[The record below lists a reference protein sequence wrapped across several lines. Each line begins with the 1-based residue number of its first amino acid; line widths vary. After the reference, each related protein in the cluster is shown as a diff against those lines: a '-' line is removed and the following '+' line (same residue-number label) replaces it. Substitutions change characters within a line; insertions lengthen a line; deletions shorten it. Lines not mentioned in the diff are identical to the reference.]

1 MSQGSLKRATVSFW
15 FPQVIPYG
23 MGWRFN
29 LESFLENLSFNLHKG
44 KHVEPF
50 LWFPERLLK
59 EDTLRK
65 THTHSGHQKEFVLQ
79 IVGSRLN

>member
-1 MSQGSLKRATVSFW
+1 
-15 FPQVIPYG
+15 

-50 LWFPERLLK
+50 LWFPERLPK
-59 EDTLRK
+59 GIPSER
-65 THTHSGHQKEFVLQ
+65 HTHSGHQKEFVLQ